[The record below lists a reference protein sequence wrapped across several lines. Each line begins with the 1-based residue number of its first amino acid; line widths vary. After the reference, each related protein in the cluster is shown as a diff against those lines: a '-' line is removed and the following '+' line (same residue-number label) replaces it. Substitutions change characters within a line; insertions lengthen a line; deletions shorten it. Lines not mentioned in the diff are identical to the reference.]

1 MLCTWLVFVFKAKM
15 YVKNSGKQTF
25 KVSEHFYWEAESLL
39 RWMLN
44 IYISKP
50 YVMDVWIIIKLHK
63 LTFILWHHI
72 SFEVCMTKFKTIM
85 SSFITAKQKFGQ
97 IIIFLH
103 ITALC
108 LIFVMCVNVAVVIYW
123 VLQVTV
129 KIPLF

>member
-1 MLCTWLVFVFKAKM
+1 
-15 YVKNSGKQTF
+15 
-25 KVSEHFYWEAESLL
+25 
-39 RWMLN
+39 
-44 IYISKP
+44 
-50 YVMDVWIIIKLHK
+50 MDVWIIIKLHK
-63 LTFILWHHI
+63 LTFILWHYI

-97 IIIFLH
+97 IIIFLL